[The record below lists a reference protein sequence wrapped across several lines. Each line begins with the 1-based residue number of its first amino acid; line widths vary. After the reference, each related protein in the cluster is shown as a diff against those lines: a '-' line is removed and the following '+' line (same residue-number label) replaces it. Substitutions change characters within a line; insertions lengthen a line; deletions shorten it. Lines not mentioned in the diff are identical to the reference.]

1 MKKTAPMK
9 SPPQPPAESRKPE
22 AVSIAD
28 RLHSAAIHLLRRV
41 RKQDVATGEGPARL
55 SALSVLVF
63 GGAKTLGE
71 LAAAEQVKPPTMS
84 RIVAGLARS
93 RLIEITADP
102 DDARRMRIR
111 ATAKGT
117 RLLQKG
123 RELRIAYL
131 ASHLESLA
139 PEELTTL
146 GQAVE
151 ILRKLLEHWA

>member
-1 MKKTAPMK
+1 MRPGA
-9 SPPQPPAESRKPE
+9 
-22 AVSIAD
+22 IAD
-28 RLHSAAIHLLRRV
+28 HLHSAAIHLLRRV

-102 DDARRMRIR
+102 EDGRRMRIR

-131 ASHLESLA
+131 ASRLEALNPQDLA
-139 PEELTTL
+139 KL
-146 GQAVE
+146 GEGVK
-151 ILRKLLEHWA
+151 ILRKVLDGWR